1 MGFLS
6 LCVTVLL
13 SCIRNRVEIH
23 TLVGSLYPL
32 CTRMLAHSSIGCDSL
47 SVILTGTYM
56 LMSQQYK
63 FLVCTYSF
71 QFSSH
76 TLAFS
81 LDFVRHDTRV
91 LSLYATAVLTLT
103 FSPSF
108 RVLGSMRRLNR
119 IDRKGGAT
127 TVCAHTN
134 HTFPSITRIRNKID
148 TNLYTSIYSK

>member
-91 LSLYATAVLTLT
+91 LSLSATAVLTLT